1 MAGKSCVVVK
11 LFNVTV
17 INDTEVVSF
26 ILKPFE
32 KTQNHSV

>member
-11 LFNVTV
+11 FFNVTV
-17 INDTEVVSF
+17 THDTEVVSF

-32 KTQNHSV
+32 KTQSN